1 MINHKKPLKVK
12 LPPSLPP
19 INPSSQRRKR
29 QSSILPQ
36 PATKPHQ
43 PSYCYAPYRLR
54 EECQERHV
62 ARIADGVADEEEAL
76 SRSENDDTRS
86 THEFSLPTQKSTDES
101 LVDNDDLADH
111 DKRRKD
117 ALPYQDRPG
126 EAPTHGEA
134 AQDGLVT
141 TAETDTNDHV
151 TQQGPDRKSIQQKQT
166 ADTYME
172 VSLSRG
178 YCLQTATAISFVMN
192 VVTGVSYQGTSAN
205 GVEQFQNI
213 SYAEDTSGA
222 NPFAP
227 PVSYLPTRSMA

>member
-1 MINHKKPLKVK
+1 MTVAKH
-12 LPPSLPP
+12 
-19 INPSSQRRKR
+19 
-29 QSSILPQ
+29 
-36 PATKPHQ
+36 
-43 PSYCYAPYRLR
+43 R
-54 EECQERHV
+54 EAGVGHLDV

-178 YCLQTATAISFVMN
+178 YVSPRGIAVWTSPVLLI
-192 VVTGVSYQGTSAN
+192 GVL
-205 GVEQFQNI
+205 
-213 SYAEDTSGA
+213 
-222 NPFAP
+222 
-227 PVSYLPTRSMA
+227 LPTNI